1 LHEPVIKESVVKLLL
16 AIDPTD
22 SSDIVVSQVAARPW
36 PDNTVARVLTVIDD
50 AAIPSDVLREANE
63 DLHRARHLLRVR
75 AEDVIEQAISELTA
89 SGLQTQTEIRE
100 GDPRFEIVDAAI
112 EWLADFIF
120 VRSYVVRD
128 VIQWLMGSVS
138 KEVLWEAPCSVDVVR
153 ATREDT
159 ARYRQSGI
167 KILLATDG
175 SDYSKAAAS
184 CVAGRPWPQN
194 SEARVVSCADPF
206 EGMVEEEV
214 SSIEELMSRREVGM
228 TQEENAVYQ
237 AMQVVSSAG
246 LKTTGEVLSG
256 YPKGKIV
263 EEAKKWGADLVVV
276 GSHGRRGIERILLG
290 SVSEAVALHAHCS
303 VEVIRSSVLLEE
315 L

>member
-1 LHEPVIKESVVKLLL
+1 VIKESVVKLLL

-22 SSDIVVSQVAARPW
+22 SADIVVSQVAARPW
-36 PDNTVARVLTVIDD
+36 PDNTVARVLTVMDD

-63 DLHRARHLLRVR
+63 DLHRARHLLRER
-75 AEDVIEQAISELTA
+75 AEDVIEHAFSELTA
-89 SGLQTQTEIRE
+89 SGLQAQTEIRE

-138 KEVLWEAPCSVDVVR
+138 KEVLREAPCSVDVVR

-159 ARYRQSGI
+159 ARYRQSGM

-184 CVAGRPWPQN
+184 SIARRPWPQN

-206 EGMVEEEV
+206 EGTVEEEF
-214 SSIEELMSRREVGM
+214 SSIEALMSRREVGM

-256 YPKGKIV
+256 YPKAKIV
-263 EEAKKWGADLVVV
+263 DEAKKWGADLVLV
-276 GSHGRRGIERILLG
+276 GSHGRRGVERILLG

-303 VEVIRSSVLLEE
+303 VEVIRSSVLFEE